1 MSHVPKF
8 NQHASNVKTGN
19 CSQISDQEKS
29 VVRSALLQSI
39 EEPVP
44 QVLSAYIY
52 IYSVPCSQNFH
63 WTRNSPSQ
71 GLIELP

>member
-8 NQHASNVKTGN
+8 NQHASNVETGN

-52 IYSVPCSQNFH
+52 SVPCSQNFH
-63 WTRNSPSQ
+63 RTRNSPSQ
-71 GLIELP
+71 EFIELP